1 MNIAQATTS
10 GTRIGRRTGSD
21 LAAGLFQRN
30 NDNDISGVEARDELL
45 DSRVYLSPFSGE
57 GMTFRISSNRWPVAA
72 VILLVSSACT
82 NTPTVVRNNDA
93 EVAVRYDGIVNS
105 LDDAKQTAEKAC
117 AARNKTARLRRVSDQ
132 GLGLHYGYF
141 ECVSTT
147 GLN

>member
-1 MNIAQATTS
+1 
-10 GTRIGRRTGSD
+10 
-21 LAAGLFQRN
+21 
-30 NDNDISGVEARDELL
+30 
-45 DSRVYLSPFSGE
+45 
-57 GMTFRISSNRWPVAA
+57 MTFRISSNRWPVAA

-147 GLN
+147 GLRTWPAKPVGQR

>member
-10 GTRIGRRTGSD
+10 GTRTGRRAGSD

-30 NDNDISGVEARDELL
+30 NDNNISGVEAGNDLTGHP
-45 DSRVYLSPFSGE
+45 VYLSAFSGE
-57 GMTFRISSNRWPVAA
+57 GMTFRISTNSWLVAPS
-72 VILLVSSACT
+72 LLLGLSACT
-82 NTPTVVRNNDA
+82 STPTIVRNTA
-93 EVAVRYDGIVNS
+93 TEVDVRYDGIVNGI
-105 LDDAKQTAEKAC
+105 DDAKQIAEKTC
-117 AARNKTARLRRVSDQ
+117 AARGKTARLRRVSDQ